1 MDEQLMMNSYI
12 HMQIQVTYFHCRD
25 LNPGPPR
32 YQADTNGAILA
43 WIILE
48 WFKNVLQ
55 IIKTKKV

>member
-1 MDEQLMMNSYI
+1 MMNSYI
-12 HMQIQVTYFHCRD
+12 HIQIQVTYFHCRD

-48 WFKNVLQ
+48 LFKNVLQ